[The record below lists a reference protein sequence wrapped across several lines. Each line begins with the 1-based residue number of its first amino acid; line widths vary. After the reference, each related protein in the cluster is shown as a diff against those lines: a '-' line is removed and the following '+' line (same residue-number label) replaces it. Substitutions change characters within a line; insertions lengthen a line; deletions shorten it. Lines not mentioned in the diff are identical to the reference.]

1 MSTLTVQNLTS
12 DKASLRG
19 LCVGIAAL
27 CTPLALAGL
36 EVVAGMMII
45 DDEVKAQK
53 CKESTAASRLFLLWH
68 LINSPTANGATE
80 RAAVAEP
87 TILAITT
94 ETHSGEPQHHQAQ
107 VSLAVT

>member
-36 EVVAGMMII
+36 EVVAGL
-45 DDEVKAQK
+45 
-53 CKESTAASRLFLLWH
+53 C
-68 LINSPTANGATE
+68 ATE
-80 RAAVAEP
+80 VAPRLGGAWVGAAVELTVRLALVDAVLLRVAVLLVVVADACAEAARLHVP
-87 TILAITT
+87 RTLM
-94 ETHSGEPQHHQAQ
+94 S
-107 VSLAVT
+107 